1 MRRYAGRPVSWLAG
15 RSAAVVLT
23 VPAQAAHLPL
33 FGQGHRASSAIARPP
48 PDGLHPQRITRRSL
62 MHERVSDGRLLRQRG
77 AFNELR
83 PAGSLAKRESAEARV
98 FLTIDAD
105 KVLLL

>member
-1 MRRYAGRPVSWLAG
+1 
-15 RSAAVVLT
+15 
-23 VPAQAAHLPL
+23 
-33 FGQGHRASSAIARPP
+33 
-48 PDGLHPQRITRRSL
+48 

>member
-1 MRRYAGRPVSWLAG
+1 
-15 RSAAVVLT
+15 
-23 VPAQAAHLPL
+23 
-33 FGQGHRASSAIARPP
+33 
-48 PDGLHPQRITRRSL
+48 

-83 PAGSLAKRESAEARV
+83 PAGSLAKRESAEVRV

>member
-1 MRRYAGRPVSWLAG
+1 MHDRDALRRANRADLPHSSLCDLACQLHCHACYA
-15 RSAAVVLT
+15 
-23 VPAQAAHLPL
+23 
-33 FGQGHRASSAIARPP
+33 
-48 PDGLHPQRITRRSL
+48 DD
-62 MHERVSDGRLLRQRG
+62 RVSDGRLLRQRG

-83 PAGSLAKRESAEARV
+83 SAGSLAKRESAEARV